1 MIGDLYKIAGIRKMK
16 KKTAIQS
23 KKQYNYQRV

>member
-1 MIGDLYKIAGIRKMK
+1 MK